1 MTATMEGRLR
11 RSIAVIAALTIV
23 AALAL
28 LLKAHSVKSRLPGP
42 VTPSAS
48 EGAAPST
55 RPAR

>member
-1 MTATMEGRLR
+1 MEGRLR
-11 RSIAVIAALTIV
+11 RSIMAIVGLTLV
-23 AALAL
+23 ATLAL

>member
-1 MTATMEGRLR
+1 MTATLEGRLR
-11 RSIAVIAALTIV
+11 RSIAVIVALTVV

-28 LLKAHSVKSRLPGP
+28 LIKAHSVKSRLPAA